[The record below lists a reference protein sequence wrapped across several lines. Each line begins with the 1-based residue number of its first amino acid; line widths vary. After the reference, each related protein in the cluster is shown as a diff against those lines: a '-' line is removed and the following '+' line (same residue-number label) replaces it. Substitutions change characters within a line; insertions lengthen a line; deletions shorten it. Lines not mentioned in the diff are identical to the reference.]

1 MEIDDAATDC
11 SSQMRTPPAH
21 AVRDGGVCLVCGGA
35 AAMGIFGDE
44 SVWDCRGGCGGGSG
58 GRGGAATATG
68 SGSGGSSAMVDVI
81 FLRIMMREAT
91 IFFNLN

>member
-11 SSQMRTPPAH
+11 SLQMRTPPARS
-21 AVRDGGVCLVCGGA
+21 VRDGGVCLVCGGA

-44 SVWDCRGGCGGGSG
+44 SACDHQGGCGGRSG
-58 GRGGAATATG
+58 GRGGAATAAG
-68 SGSGGSSAMVDVI
+68 SRSGGSSAIVDVI
-81 FLRIMMREAT
+81 FLRITMRVAT